1 MAMKAMKT
9 MKAATVTKRT
19 KAMKTMKAAKAST
32 VTKAMKAMKAS
43 TVTKA
48 TKAMKR
54 MKATA
59 KDLEIM
65 AHRHFCVKN
74 VPELWVEATLNEGAK
89 KALLQGKMT
98 SKEYMSPISIKA
110 WQPHKVLA

>member
-1 MAMKAMKT
+1 MAIKAMKT
-9 MKAATVTKRT
+9 MRAATVTKRT
-19 KAMKTMKAAKAST
+19 KAMNTMKAAKAST
-32 VTKAMKAMKAS
+32 AMKAMKAS

-59 KDLEIM
+59 KDLDIM